1 MSRVL
6 LITPARDEAA
16 HLETTIRAMAAQSRT
31 PDLWLIVDDGSSDQ
45 TPHILERFAAE
56 LPFLKTLRA
65 PRHAESRG
73 TDGLAIA
80 AEARAFNAAL
90 ASVDADADFGVI
102 LGGSGCGEQMAAN
115 KVRGVRA
122 ALCHCVFT
130 AEIARAHND
139 ANVLVMGAKVVAPDL
154 AERILAVWLA
164 TQFKG
169 GRHQVRVDQISAI
182 ERGESL
188 V

>member
-1 MSRVL
+1 MR
-6 LITPARDEAA
+6 I
-16 HLETTIRAMAAQSRT
+16 
-31 PDLWLIVDDGSSDQ
+31 
-45 TPHILERFAAE
+45 
-56 LPFLKTLRA
+56 
-65 PRHAESRG
+65 
-73 TDGLAIA
+73 AIA
-80 AEARAFNAAL
+80 ADHNAVSMKSRLSAWL
-90 ASVDADADFGVI
+90 DERGHQIDDRGVHDAGAVADYPPLCADVGTQVVDDDVDFGVI
-102 LGGSGCGEQMAAN
+102 LGGSGCGEQIAAN
-115 KVRGVRA
+115 KVHGVRA

-164 TQFKG
+164 TPFKG
-169 GRHQVRVDQISAI
+169 GRHQLRVDQISAI

>member
-1 MSRVL
+1 MR
-6 LITPARDEAA
+6 I
-16 HLETTIRAMAAQSRT
+16 
-31 PDLWLIVDDGSSDQ
+31 
-45 TPHILERFAAE
+45 
-56 LPFLKTLRA
+56 
-65 PRHAESRG
+65 
-73 TDGLAIA
+73 AIA
-80 AEARAFNAAL
+80 ADHNAVSMKSRLSAWL
-90 ASVDADADFGVI
+90 TERGHQIDDRGAHDANEVADYPPLCADVGNRVVDRDDDFGVI

-154 AERILAVWLA
+154 AERILTVWLA

-169 GRHQVRVDQISAI
+169 GRHQLRVDQISAI